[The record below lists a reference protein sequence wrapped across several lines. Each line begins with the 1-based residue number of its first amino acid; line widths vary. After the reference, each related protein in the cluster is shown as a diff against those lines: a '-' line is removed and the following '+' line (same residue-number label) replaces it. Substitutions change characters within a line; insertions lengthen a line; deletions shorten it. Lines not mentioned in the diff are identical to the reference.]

1 MIYRVLADAVLLA
14 HGLFVAWVIFGGL
27 AGFWRRGA
35 IWLHLPALAWGV
47 AIAGMGWICPLTP
60 LENSLRERAGL
71 QGYAGSFVGH
81 YLLPLIYPAAL
92 TRDIQVML
100 AVLLLG
106 GNVVVYALLYWR
118 ARGRRA

>member
-1 MIYRVLADAVLLA
+1 MIYRVLADAVLVA
-14 HGLFVAWVIFGGL
+14 HGLFVAWVVFGGL
-27 AGFWRRGA
+27 ADFWRRRA
-35 IWLHLPALAWGV
+35 VWLHLPALAWGV

-71 QGYAGSFVGH
+71 QGYAGSFIGQ

-92 TRDIQVML
+92 TRDIQVLL

-118 ARGRRA
+118 TRGRRT